1 MRPHPVLIPLLRGGS
16 WRLWDTLLVGEP
28 PSSSPTDSPL
38 WFTVTTSWFWP
49 MARWQSLELML
60 NYWQEKTQLTEVDM
74 GEDSKIQ

>member
-1 MRPHPVLIPLLRGGS
+1 
-16 WRLWDTLLVGEP
+16 
-28 PSSSPTDSPL
+28 
-38 WFTVTTSWFWP
+38 